1 MGTIRLRKGNVQP
14 VWSGHPWVFAQAIDR
29 VEGAPGPGDVVRV
42 IDPEGRFLGAGFYSP
57 ESAIPI
63 RILTRDPGESL
74 GEADLA
80 KRIERAIQF
89 RKKTLRLPNDDNTGY
104 RLVHAEGDQLA
115 GLIIDVYGD
124 IAAVQILTVGMHRH
138 QDALYAHIQRLT
150 GARTVIQVATEPRSE
165 GFVNPTEV
173 VRGPDPTELVFRERG
188 FELKLPVGLTQKTGY
203 YFDQRDNR
211 ARVEAL
217 ATGRVLDAYSYV
229 GAMGL
234 SAARGGADEVL
245 CIDSSAPVTAAGSAI
260 AHHNEVGDRMTFQ
273 RADLKRLL
281 PTLVSRSERFDMVI
295 LDPPKLASSRRHL
308 DKARRAYTRVNEL
321 GAKLVRDG
329 GVLVTCSCSAAMRP
343 SDFVRAVNRG
353 IRQAKRH
360 ATLLAYGTQGPDHP
374 TPAAF
379 PEGRYLK
386 ACFMRIDT

>member
-14 VWSGHPWVFAQAIDR
+14 VWYGHPWVFAQAIDR

-42 IDPEGRFLGAGFYSP
+42 LDPEGRFLGAGFWSP

-63 RILTRDPGESL
+63 RLLTRDPGETL

-80 KRIERAIQF
+80 KRLERAVQF
-89 RKKTLRLPNDDNTGY
+89 RKRTLRLPNDANTGY
-104 RLVHAEGDQLA
+104 RLVHAEGDELA

-124 IAAVQILTVGMHRH
+124 VAVVQILTIGMHRH

-150 GARTVIQVATEPRSE
+150 GARTVFQAATEPRSE
-165 GFVNPTEV
+165 GFRNETEV
-173 VRGPDPTELVFRERG
+173 VRGPEPSELKFRERG
-188 FELKLPVGLTQKTGY
+188 FELRLPIALTQKTGY

-211 ARVEAL
+211 ARVESW

-245 CIDSSAPVTAAGSAI
+245 CVDSSAPVTAAGASI
-260 AHHNEVGDRMTFQ
+260 AQHNGVGDRVTFQ

-281 PTLVSRSERFDMVI
+281 PTMVSRNERFDVVI

-308 DKARRAYTRVNEL
+308 DKARRAYIRVNEL
-321 GAKLVRDG
+321 AARLVQIG
-329 GVLVTCSCSAAMRP
+329 GTLVTCSCSAAMRP

-360 ATLLAYGTQGPDHP
+360 ATLVSYGTQGPDHP

-386 ACFMRIDT
+386 ALFLRIDG